1 MKIEDL
7 KEYHKNPRKIGE
19 ERFEKLA
26 DSLKRLGDLGGI
38 VVNLNT
44 NEIIGG
50 NQRVKTF
57 MQERE
62 KYEIEITKKIDIPMS
77 DGTVAFGYVVKDK
90 GTAHEQRFSYR
101 EVQWDEKQAEE
112 ANVVA
117 NKLTG
122 FWDFDI
128 LANSF
133 EIDSLLAYGFS
144 QQDLD
149 LLPKTEKIEM
159 DKDGLAKSLDSYLDG
174 NIKQI
179 VLPFKS
185 EDFESVVQRLDNVMK
200 RENVPSHTEAFLKL
214 LECYENTAS
223 QKEARTTH

>member
-1 MKIEDL
+1 MTNLENL

-19 ERFEKLA
+19 ERFDKL
-26 DSLKRLGDLGGI
+26 DSSLQRLGDLGGI

-57 MQERE
+57 MRDKD
-62 KYEIEITKKIDIPMS
+62 KYQIEIIQTLKVPAP
-77 DGTVAFGYVVKDK
+77 DGTVSYGYVIREK

-101 EVQWDEKQAEE
+101 EVVWDEAQCEE

-128 LANSF
+128 LANEF
-133 EIDSLLAYGFS
+133 EMDKLLEYGFTK
-144 QQDLD
+144 QDLD
-149 LLPKTEKIEM
+149 LMPKDQKVEM
-159 DKDGLAKSLDSYLDG
+159 DKDMLAKSMDSYLDG

-179 VLPFKS
+179 VLYFKS
-185 EDFESVVQRLDNVMK
+185 ENFDDIMKRLDTVMAK
-200 RENVPSHTEAFLKL
+200 EKLPSHTDAFIKL
-214 LECYENTAS
+214 LDTYENTQA
-223 QKEARTTH
+223 

>member
-1 MKIEDL
+1 MTETKIENL

-19 ERFEKLA
+19 ERFDKLSA
-26 DSLKRLGDLGGI
+26 SLKKLGDLGGI

-57 MQERE
+57 LQERD
-62 KYEIEITKKIDIPMS
+62 KYQIEIVSNLTIPAS
-77 DGTVAFGYVVKDK
+77 DGTVSYGYVIRDK
-90 GTAHEQRFSYR
+90 GTLSEQRFSYR
-101 EVQWDEKQAEE
+101 EVRWDEKQCEE
-112 ANVVA
+112 ANIVA

-133 EIDSLLAYGFS
+133 EMDDLLQFGFS
-144 QQDLD
+144 KQDLD
-149 LLPKTEKIEM
+149 LMPKDQKVEM
-159 DKDGLAKSLDSYLDG
+159 DKDMLAKSMDSYLDG

-179 VLPFKS
+179 VLYFKS
-185 EDFESVVQRLDNVMK
+185 EDFDGIMKRLDTIMVK
-200 RENVPSHTEAFLKL
+200 EGLPSHTEAFIKMLDT
-214 LECYENTAS
+214 YENTTA
-223 QKEARTTH
+223 